1 MLLIVSGSLGNRGMK
16 ECSCIAKFISWILLL
31 NTSQSTRPRFA
42 VPCSGSGVRASPSPE
57 NPNPKGPAVAI
68 VRNRG
73 KNARN
78 VSQKIWLSSD
88 EAERVKVAAGDVP
101 VATWLRD
108 LALGQPSKPRP
119 PLMQRRARERAP
131 ENAACIQPLAM
142 AVARV
147 GNNLNQIARA
157 VNIDL
162 KERNPMDA
170 VLVATQL
177 AQIRHELREEL
188 RALNEKFWREAKGA
202 GEDPETR

>member
-1 MLLIVSGSLGNRGMK
+1 MA
-16 ECSCIAKFISWILLL
+16 IA
-31 NTSQSTRPRFA
+31 
-42 VPCSGSGVRASPSPE
+42 
-57 NPNPKGPAVAI
+57 
-68 VRNRG
+68 RNRG

-78 VSQKIWLSSD
+78 VSQKIWLSSA
-88 EAERVKVAAGDVP
+88 EAERVKAAAGDVP

-119 PLMQRRARERAP
+119 PLMQRKAQERGPKSASH
-131 ENAACIQPLAM
+131 IQPLAL

-147 GNNLNQIARA
+147 GNNLNQLARA

-177 AQIRHELREEL
+177 AQIRREMREEL
-188 RALNEKFWREAKGA
+188 QAVGERLSREANDA
-202 GEDPETR
+202 GEDPQAR

>member
-1 MLLIVSGSLGNRGMK
+1 
-16 ECSCIAKFISWILLL
+16 
-31 NTSQSTRPRFA
+31 
-42 VPCSGSGVRASPSPE
+42 
-57 NPNPKGPAVAI
+57 VAI

-78 VSQKIWLSSD
+78 VSQKIWLSSA
-88 EAERVKVAAGDVP
+88 EAERIKDAAGDVP
-101 VATWLRD
+101 VASWLRD

-119 PLMQRRARERAP
+119 PLMQRKAQERSP
-131 ENAACIQPLAM
+131 QNAAYIQPLAL

-170 VLVATQL
+170 VFVATQL
-177 AQIRHELREEL
+177 AQIRREMREEL
-188 RALNEKFWREAKGA
+188 RAVSESFWREAKGA
-202 GEDPETR
+202 GEDPEAR